1 MYYAGV
7 DFGTSGCRLIL
18 INQCNQLRYEARIR
32 YPKNAVQ
39 SPQLWWQAL
48 LKLLSELPCSMREKL
63 RAISIDGTSGTLL
76 LSDGKGKPSSP
87 VLMYNDTQAW
97 QEAADIATIAPDQS
111 GAHGV
116 GGSLSK
122 LLFLLKQY
130 PHKDHA
136 HALHQADWIAN
147 RLLGQ
152 WGFSDENNSLK
163 LGYDPITRQWP
174 QWLASLNFA
183 QHLLPKVT
191 ATGQCLGTISMAMA
205 QLLQLPNN

>member
-1 MYYAGV
+1 
-7 DFGTSGCRLIL
+7 
-18 INQCNQLRYEARIR
+18 
-32 YPKNAVQ
+32 
-39 SPQLWWQAL
+39 
-48 LKLLSELPCSMREKL
+48 MREKL

-130 PHKDHA
+130 PHQRSCSCFTSSGLDCKSTP
-136 HALHQADWIAN
+136 
-147 RLLGQ
+147 R
-152 WGFSDENNSLK
+152 
-163 LGYDPITRQWP
+163 
-174 QWLASLNFA
+174 
-183 QHLLPKVT
+183 
-191 ATGQCLGTISMAMA
+191 SMGI
-205 QLLQLPNN
+205 Q